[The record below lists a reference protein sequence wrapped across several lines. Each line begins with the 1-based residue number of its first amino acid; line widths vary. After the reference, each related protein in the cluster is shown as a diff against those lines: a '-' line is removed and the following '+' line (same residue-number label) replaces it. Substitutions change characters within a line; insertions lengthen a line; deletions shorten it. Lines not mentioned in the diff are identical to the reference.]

1 MDPIEALDER
11 LRKLE
16 SQVGDSTILG
26 DSNVV
31 GTIEKLER
39 TLKDKKYGFLLT
51 LNKED
56 IAHLDKKKIEIEE
69 KDIREK
75 TLAIYYATEKLK
87 KQCKDLEEVDQLSK
101 KVFDS
106 KAFVIV
112 PSLVED
118 LRRIDSAMKAISD
131 ETSLY
136 SEETKAMKIELTEV
150 IKELTN
156 RVSELEALKK

>member
-16 SQVGDSTILG
+16 SQVGNSTIIRG
-26 DSNVV
+26 SNVV

-69 KDIREK
+69 KDIRDK
-75 TLAIYYATEKLK
+75 TVAIYYATEKLK
-87 KQCKDLEEVDQLSK
+87 KQCKDLEEVDRLSK
-101 KVFDS
+101 TVFDS
-106 KAFVIV
+106 KAFVNV
-112 PSLVED
+112 PSLIED
-118 LRRIDSAMKAISD
+118 LRKIDNAMKAISD

-136 SEETKAMKIELTEV
+136 SEEAKAMKVELTEV

-156 RVSELEALKK
+156 RVSKLEALKK